1 MQAPHQVRGLVGL
14 SVRARIVDAR
24 DDCEPNARPRC
35 EETFREFRMD
45 TRTLQRI
52 QHLVPAGAT
61 ASDYIDVLRL
71 TTQQLEMLQEM
82 LNQAEGE
89 RPSELKRKID
99 RYPASCFGPA
109 LLELKHP
116 SGGEARFIIYPLDIS
131 TGGIAILHGSFI
143 HPKSKVRIR
152 LALPGGDKLPIEGL
166 VTHCHY
172 LRGKAHVVGIGFTR
186 PIPEDMLKIWIGGS
200 GMPSTVP
207 APAAAARASESGLA
221 PTDGPGGSPAGT
233 TPPAGVGPSTETLS
247 KAMLDDLHRIAA
259 ALAEAG
265 QISAEIREATD
276 RLISASL
283 NSNSSPK

>member
-1 MQAPHQVRGLVGL
+1 
-14 SVRARIVDAR
+14 
-24 DDCEPNARPRC
+24 
-35 EETFREFRMD
+35 MD

-61 ASDYIDVLRL
+61 ASEYIDVLRL
-71 TTQQLEMLQEM
+71 TTQHLEMLQEM

-89 RPSELKRKID
+89 RPSVSKRKID

-172 LRGKAHVVGIGFTR
+172 LRGKAHVVGVGFTR
-186 PIPEDMLKIWIGGS
+186 PIPEDMLKVWIGGN
-200 GMPSTVP
+200 GMPSVAP
-207 APAAAARASESGLA
+207 APAVAAAASDSGLA
-221 PTDGPGGSPAGT
+221 PSPGAGGSIDG
-233 TPPAGVGPSTETLS
+233 TPPHGVVGPNTEPLS
-247 KAMLDDLHRIAA
+247 KAVLDDLRRIAG

-276 RLISASL
+276 RLISASQS
-283 NSNSSPK
+283 SNVSPR

>member
-1 MQAPHQVRGLVGL
+1 
-14 SVRARIVDAR
+14 
-24 DDCEPNARPRC
+24 
-35 EETFREFRMD
+35 MD

-61 ASDYIDVLRL
+61 ATDYIDVLRL

-89 RPSELKRKID
+89 RPSESKRKID

-166 VTHCHY
+166 VSHCHY
-172 LRGKAHVVGIGFTR
+172 LRGKAHVVGVGFTR
-186 PIPEDMLKIWIGGS
+186 PIPEDMLKVWIGGS
-200 GMPSTVP
+200 GMTMTVP
-207 APAAAARASESGLA
+207 SPTTAGRDSNSAPGPSVSAPGAIAVAPASGSL
-221 PTDGPGGSPAGT
+221 
-233 TPPAGVGPSTETLS
+233 GPSAEPLS
-247 KAMLDDLHRIAA
+247 KDMIDELRRIADV
-259 ALAEAG
+259 LAEAG
-265 QISAEIREATD
+265 QISTEIREATN
-276 RLISASL
+276 RLVSGDGRTNI
-283 NSNSSPK
+283 